1 MTDKTCDMWQ
11 LLIIYDYLC
20 KNMMRHND
28 EVRILELPP
37 EQKQQLPNF
46 VKTRWQLK
54 ILPLAMVEEMVVF
67 IVYGRKNK
75 KTGLYER
82 M

>member
-20 KNMMRHND
+20 KNMMRHKD

-37 EQKQQLPNF
+37 EPVARLKTKNGSFQILKKQGGN
-46 VKTRWQLK
+46 
-54 ILPLAMVEEMVVF
+54 
-67 IVYGRKNK
+67 
-75 KTGLYER
+75 
-82 M
+82 